1 MPLYQSSVLQKYL
14 DHQDEAV
21 IKAAYQE
28 YTAYFHDPKR
38 QAQIRALKE
47 EQFQEGFLGELKKQ
61 KVKLSLEEEAEWMDY
76 FTKKQ
81 TEAHALLS
89 EIDRLDRE
97 IDEMVYELYG
107 LTEEEVKV
115 VEGT

>member
-1 MPLYQSSVLQKYL
+1 
-14 DHQDEAV
+14 
-21 IKAAYQE
+21 
-28 YTAYFHDPKR
+28 
-38 QAQIRALKE
+38 
-47 EQFQEGFLGELKKQ
+47 
-61 KVKLSLEEEAEWMDY
+61 MDY

-107 LTEEEVKV
+107 LTEEERKV
-115 VEGT
+115 L